1 MSSIWY
7 TMPVVQKELRI
18 IIDMII
24 LILISSIIP
33 EDVVQSSRVEKKE
46 EPISKFH
53 LFQHHLT
60 IRNLI

>member
-1 MSSIWY
+1 MVYDAGCPESRRNS
-7 TMPVVQKELRI
+7 VV
-18 IIDMII
+18 IIDMIT